1 MRYLNFV
8 VLAFMCGIVGCSYN
22 DNITTPLEK
31 SGMGAVKAEFRL
43 KVNITDKGLI
53 ADRNKTLILDNFID
67 EYNLRGLGVLSVNL
81 QNNDKVT
88 RQGLMSVLHT
98 KGIEPGRVL
107 FKQSKNLSSS
117 KNDAV
122 FRFSGYLLK
131 VPYCNNW
138 SGTIDFNPNNLKSSN
153 FGCSYYRNIGL
164 MLSDPGDIVDP
175 EVYAGDDPSRAS
187 RVLKLFRGGQPT
199 GVSSPAGEKSSASSG
214 Q

>member
-22 DNITTPLEK
+22 DNITTALEK

-67 EYNLRGLGVLSVNL
+67 EYNLRGRGVLSVNL

-107 FKQSKNLSSS
+107 FKQS
-117 KNDAV
+117 
-122 FRFSGYLLK
+122 
-131 VPYCNNW
+131 
-138 SGTIDFNPNNLKSSN
+138 
-153 FGCSYYRNIGL
+153 
-164 MLSDPGDIVDP
+164 
-175 EVYAGDDPSRAS
+175 
-187 RVLKLFRGGQPT
+187 
-199 GVSSPAGEKSSASSG
+199 
-214 Q
+214 